1 MTGQFLQSEV
11 TNSLND
17 EKTIAAIQER
27 DETVISEV
35 IAKYSRL
42 LWSVAGIVLDKAGS
56 AQDVEECVAD
66 TFIYLWEHPDA
77 YDPRRGKLKTWLT
90 IVART
95 QAVNR
100 YREIARRNTVPL
112 EDTDFISQL
121 GIVDHIL
128 QEETKKMLL
137 AAINSLGEPER
148 EILVRRYYYGQ
159 KPKEIAKAMRMNVKQ
174 VDNRLYQTKQKL
186 RDALSC

>member
-1 MTGQFLQSEV
+1 M
-11 TNSLND
+11 ND

-42 LWSVAGIVLDKAGS
+42 LWSVAGIVLNKAGS

-112 EDTDFISQL
+112 EDTDFFSQL